1 MVNTYQQPTCL
12 PCPLSLTHF
21 RLRLAYDA
29 TRPLRL
35 LIDIVPT
42 PLTTTPTTLLTVTMR
57 RLGRRRQSLERDST
71 QPHDDPLPPLVLYR
85 DRLPPTLP
93 QRETAAVN
101 LDLKTNLL
109 CVDPTLSF
117 SVEKERRRRTTSRP
131 RTYSLPLTTSHC
143 RTPSS
148 HHSPRL
154 IDVPRQTTDFL
165 ATRRREIAAS
175 NAPTTLNPAHAAI
188 SDLKPSSQRVKE
200 KARRYKPQDSP

>member
-1 MVNTYQQPTCL
+1 MVNTYPQPTCL

-93 QRETAAVN
+93 QPDTAAVN
-101 LDLKTNLL
+101 SNFKTDLPRADPALPNAVFDLKLSI
-109 CVDPTLSF
+109 TLSRL
-117 SVEKERRRRTTSRP
+117 RR
-131 RTYSLPLTTSHC
+131 LTPD
-143 RTPSS
+143 TPPS
-148 HHSPRL
+148 HHSPQL